1 MEPCRGLYDDQIYS
15 TPSDPILM
23 NRVGT
28 CSRFKL
34 VLVHAESD
42 QTMPWHET
50 EALFQ
55 STLRAAKDA
64 SPNEDGLKSLE
75 VVDLGEAGRQE
86 VWQSNSRSISKTIA
100 KHGGTYSS

>member
-1 MEPCRGLYDDQIYS
+1 MEPSRGLYDDQIYS